1 MSIEVEIKLK
11 IKDKKE
17 LEKKLLELGFSAGD
31 IVSESDTYYT
41 SGHHDF
47 AKLDE
52 ALRVRSIKNYTT
64 REKTSVIT
72 YKGAK
77 LDKKSMARKELET
90 TVGDAEI
97 CREILES
104 IGFSPVPAVEKVRN
118 HFQKDEI
125 TACVDSVKNLG
136 EFLELEWIV
145 SREEEREAAL
155 QKLEK
160 IMKQLGYS
168 MEDTTRRSYLSML
181 TGEEN

>member
-52 ALRVRSIKNYTT
+52 ALRVRSIENYTT
-64 REKTSVIT
+64 REKAAVIT

-90 TVGDAEI
+90 TVGDADI

-104 IGFSPVPAVEKVRN
+104 IGFSPVPAVEKVRS

-125 TACVDSVKNLG
+125 TACG
-136 EFLELEWIV
+136 
-145 SREEEREAAL
+145 
-155 QKLEK
+155 
-160 IMKQLGYS
+160 
-168 MEDTTRRSYLSML
+168 
-181 TGEEN
+181 